1 MQGLGSVG
9 NRANYELS
17 GLELF
22 LKGNQCPVVEQRIF
36 FLGFLCCERG
46 TEHGGFCDLL
56 VLLSTSTA
64 WD

>member
-1 MQGLGSVG
+1 MNLLGSTF
-9 NRANYELS
+9 
-17 GLELF
+17 F
-22 LKGNQCPVVEQRIF
+22 LRVTSVQWVVEQRIF

-46 TEHGGFCDLL
+46 TEHGEFCDLL

>member
-1 MQGLGSVG
+1 MNLLGSTF
-9 NRANYELS
+9 
-17 GLELF
+17 F
-22 LKGNQCPVVEQRIF
+22 LRVTSVQVEQKIF

-46 TEHGGFCDLL
+46 TEHGGYCDLL